1 MLPAVARTSS
11 STSRWRFLHHRESF
25 LRVSPVLPTRLNLNP
40 LIIMNAAPIRR
51 FLVPIALVLSA
62 GFACGAETKIGLLLK
77 ARGDFWSAMEK
88 GATEAGRAAGAE
100 IVVKAPISE
109 ADVGVQMKLLDAL
122 AAQGIQA
129 LVIAPTNKDALA
141 GPVAALAAKGVKI
154 VVVDSPLAGTVEHV
168 FVGTNQRAAGE
179 AAGQLLATMVQAK
192 DEITLLKHY
201 QGSGATEEREIGA
214 IAKLREAYP
223 GLVMHGDIYSG
234 TEKGAEEQKAE
245 LALTKYPNSKVIL
258 ASSTPGTMAMLK
270 VIQQKGLAGKIKLV
284 GFGFNLNPEVA
295 AAIESGAMTG
305 WIAQLPKEVGRKGVE
320 AAVALLKGQAVPAVV
335 NTDFLVVTKDNLK
348 DPKVQALLSL

>member
-1 MLPAVARTSS
+1 
-11 STSRWRFLHHRESF
+11 
-25 LRVSPVLPTRLNLNP
+25 
-40 LIIMNAAPIRR
+40 MNASSVRR
-51 FLVPIALVLSA
+51 FLVTIAFVLSA
-62 GFACGAETKIGLLLK
+62 GFALGAEAKIGVLLK
-77 ARGDFWSAMEK
+77 GKSAFWSSMEQ

-100 IVVKAPISE
+100 IIFKSPMAE
-109 ADVGVQMKLLDAL
+109 TDVGVQMKLLDAL
-122 AAQGIQA
+122 ATQGIQA

-168 FVGTNQRAAGE
+168 FIGTNQRAAGE
-179 AAGQLLATMVQAK
+179 AAGQLLALMVQAK
-192 DEITLLKHY
+192 DEVTILKHY
-201 QGSGATEEREIGA
+201 QGSGATEERELGA

-223 GLVMHGDIYSG
+223 GLVLHGDIYSG

-245 LALTKYPNSKVIL
+245 LAISKYPNAKIIL

-270 VIQQKGLAGKIKLV
+270 VLQQKGLAGKIKLV

-295 AAIESGAMTG
+295 AAIESGAMSG

-320 AAVALLKGQAVPAVV
+320 AAVALLKGQTVPAIV

-348 DPKVQALLSL
+348 DPKVQALLNL